1 MAAPGLTLQAVAD
14 LVGGRV
20 SGAGERLVRGVAP
33 LDQAGPSHLSFL
45 TSARYLDEFR
55 GSAAGGVL
63 LTTEFAAVEG
73 GPADRVVVADP
84 ALAMAT
90 LVARLHPP
98 AAPAPGIDP
107 TARLGPGVRLG
118 RDVAIAA
125 HAVLGAGVRLG
136 DRVRV
141 GAGTVIEDG
150 VEIGDDTHLE
160 PRVVCG
166 SGTRI
171 GRRCR
176 IKSGAVLGGTGF
188 GYVSG
193 PEGHARVPHVG
204 GCQIEDDVDIGA
216 NACVDRGS
224 IGDTVVGAGTRVD
237 NLVQVGHNVR
247 IGRQCLLMAQVGVAG
262 SARVGDRV
270 ILAGQAG
277 VNGHVRIGDGARV
290 AGQSGVVGSVPA
302 GADYG
307 GYPARPHREW
317 LRSHAVLYGLA
328 PLARELQALVR
339 ERKAHG

>member
-1 MAAPGLTLQAVAD
+1 MPPPGLTLQAVAN
-14 LVGGRV
+14 LVGGQLT
-20 SGAGERLVRGVAP
+20 GAGERLIRGVAP
-33 LDQAGPSHLSFL
+33 LDQAGPSQLSFL
-45 TSARYLDEFR
+45 ASARYLDEFR
-55 GSAAGGVL
+55 ATAAGAVL
-63 LTTEFAAVEG
+63 LAAEFAAVAG

-84 ALAMAT
+84 ARAMAT
-90 LVARLHPP
+90 LVAQFHPV
-98 AAPAPGIDP
+98 AASVPGIDP

-118 RDVAIAA
+118 RDVAIGAY
-125 HAVLGAGVRLG
+125 AVLGAEVRLG

-141 GAGTVIEDG
+141 GAGTVIEAG
-150 VEIGDDTHLE
+150 VEIGDDTLLE

-188 GYVSG
+188 GYVAG
-193 PEGHARVPHVG
+193 PEGHGRVPHVG
-204 GCQIEDDVDIGA
+204 GCLIEDDVDIGS

-247 IGRQCLLMAQVGVAG
+247 IGRHCLLMAQVGVAG
-262 SARVGDRV
+262 SARIGDRV

-277 VNGHVRIGDGARV
+277 VNGHIRIGDGARI

-302 GADYG
+302 GEDYG

-317 LRSHAVLYGLA
+317 LRSHAVLYRLA
-328 PLARELQALVR
+328 PVARELQALAR